1 MVEMNGKIL
10 RDKKLIE
17 LKERIRELDSQL
29 GLAVIQ
35 VGNDEASKVYVRQKE
50 KLALEL
56 GYKIKDDAKNFREE
70 IQPRYVF
77 RLDIKSLLY

>member
-10 RDKKLIE
+10 RDKKLTE
-17 LKERIRELDSQL
+17 LKEKLGTLNCQL

-35 VGNDEASKVYVRQKE
+35 VGQDEASKVYVKQKE

-56 GYKIKDDAKNFREE
+56 GYKFMDNKFLI
-70 IQPRYVF
+70 
-77 RLDIKSLLY
+77 LKSLCKDKKQIG